1 MQDTRYGWVIPFRVG
16 RDTYITV
23 CEKKIIGI
31 DRLGWT
37 WEIRGFYAPM
47 SDQESY
53 YKRNTEA
60 RKAYQKAYYAEKKDL
75 LKRKR
80 ELDSHLSPEKVQKM
94 QDYQRNYYLTN
105 RQKLLARKKLRY
117 LEQQKGG

>member
-1 MQDTRYGWVIPFRVG
+1 
-16 RDTYITV
+16 
-23 CEKKIIGI
+23 
-31 DRLGWT
+31 
-37 WEIRGFYAPM
+37 M

-60 RKAYQKAYYAEKKDL
+60 RKAYQKAYYAEKKDQ

-80 ELDSHLSPEKVQKM
+80 ELDAHLSPEKVQKM
-94 QDYQRNYYLTN
+94 QAYQRNYYLTN

-117 LEQQKGG
+117 LEQQKVG